1 MNTFQ
6 LVCLFLFW
14 LIIVYITTNRSVAR
28 RTGLIGS
35 KNRGVYGLQAYPV
48 TKVIDVMSAFLG
60 NISQLNKVK
69 VSRWF
74 KLYYY
79 LYLPN
84 SYRVTTDTIAITD
97 YYIRNLERSEVPPIS
112 LEFNVANDIHAI
124 LNMVIDYLKV
134 IHVTLIPSEF
144 DEQTQMGVRFI
155 LLREL
160 CIKYKVH
167 PIEWML
173 SEPVVS
179 SLFKNKLTI
188 GYGLS
193 LMLDMVDKEL
203 TGYGESQLK
212 NGLAIAIKSYYFTHS
227 NYEPVLATR
236 TLKRSTI
243 LRNQRFRQTKLVE
256 SFTSEVSFAKP
267 RDFING
273 FEDDKLL
280 AFDCERY
287 MVLPKLTLDEI
298 DETRVGFFQSIGS
311 DFIDLIERLKTN
323 QVDVDLWFVDYF
335 ANHETN
341 YRLLDTRIPSNTN
354 HSIHLNKDKW
364 SDETKD
370 LHIVFSLQMHL
381 HFNKEKFN
389 PLP

>member
-35 KNRGVYGLQAYPV
+35 KNREAYGLQAYPV

-134 IHVTLIPSEF
+134 IHVTLIPCEF

-160 CIKYKVH
+160 CIKY
-167 PIEWML
+167 
-173 SEPVVS
+173 SESPAR
-179 SLFKNKLTI
+179 
-188 GYGLS
+188 
-193 LMLDMVDKEL
+193 
-203 TGYGESQLK
+203 ES
-212 NGLAIAIKSYYFTHS
+212 
-227 NYEPVLATR
+227 R
-236 TLKRSTI
+236 T
-243 LRNQRFRQTKLVE
+243 FC
-256 SFTSEVSFAKP
+256 F
-267 RDFING
+267 
-273 FEDDKLL
+273 
-280 AFDCERY
+280 
-287 MVLPKLTLDEI
+287 
-298 DETRVGFFQSIGS
+298 
-311 DFIDLIERLKTN
+311 
-323 QVDVDLWFVDYF
+323 
-335 ANHETN
+335 
-341 YRLLDTRIPSNTN
+341 
-354 HSIHLNKDKW
+354 
-364 SDETKD
+364 
-370 LHIVFSLQMHL
+370 
-381 HFNKEKFN
+381 
-389 PLP
+389 